1 MSQENVDLA
10 LRAFEAVNR
19 RDLDAFLALMDDDV
33 EVVTRIAAVEGGLHG
48 HDGIRFWWEN
58 IFTSF
63 PDFDLEVVNV
73 RDLGDVTLASLR
85 ALGHGAGSDVPFEDL
100 LWQAGRWRR
109 RKCVSWRAF
118 ETEAEAL
125 EAVGLRG

>member
-19 RDLDAFLALMDDDV
+19 RALDAFLALMDDDV

-63 PDFDLEVVNV
+63 PDFD
-73 RDLGDVTLASLR
+73 
-85 ALGHGAGSDVPFEDL
+85 
-100 LWQAGRWRR
+100 
-109 RKCVSWRAF
+109 SWRAF